1 MKVVQ
6 YQNFGKS
13 IESTPNSKG
22 NIDMQ
27 MFFSV
32 YELDN
37 GKTICLETIKYF
49 NEEKSEFEWGEFSDG
64 VKHNCIYLEHFKF
77 GDEFHDWFDKTP
89 KWTPETKWPNSDE
102 EALVINLYE
111 NKIKVSENK

>member
-6 YQNFGKS
+6 YQNYGKS

-22 NIDMQ
+22 IIDMQ

-32 YELDN
+32 YKLDN
-37 GKTICLETIKYF
+37 WKTICLQTIKYF
-49 NEEKSEFEWGEFSDG
+49 NEEKNEFEWGEFSDG
-64 VKHNCIYLEHFKF
+64 DKYDCCYLEHFKF
-77 GDEFHDWFDKTP
+77 GDDFYDWFYKIP
-89 KWTPETKWPNSDE
+89 KWTPETKWPNSNE

-111 NKIKVSENK
+111 NKIKVSEN

>member
-37 GKTICLETIKYF
+37 GKTICLQTIKYF
-49 NEEKSEFEWGEFSDG
+49 NE
-64 VKHNCIYLEHFKF
+64 
-77 GDEFHDWFDKTP
+77 P
-89 KWTPETKWPNSDE
+89 
-102 EALVINLYE
+102 
-111 NKIKVSENK
+111 

>member
-1 MKVVQ
+1 MRGFFLHIV
-6 YQNFGKS
+6 FRHS
-13 IESTPNSKG
+13 
-22 NIDMQ
+22 NIPKNIKTG
-27 MFFSV
+27 SLLPV
-32 YELDN
+32 DN